1 MQVAGPG
8 SSFSRQFMP
17 IAQSNLWS
25 HTAGAPLDAAPL
37 AGDATADA
45 VIIGGGFTGCSAA
58 LHLAEAGARAVLLE
72 AGAVGDGGSGR
83 NVGLVNAGLWLE
95 PQKVEAALGVE
106 AGARLNAILASGPDL
121 VFALIE
127 KHGME
132 CEAIRAGTL
141 HCAHS
146 RSGLANLRER
156 LRQYQAR
163 GWPVRLL
170 SEAET
175 RAKTGTNAFHGALL
189 DSRAGT
195 IQPLGYA
202 RGLARAAMAAGARI
216 HERTP
221 ATAIAWENGRWRVTT
236 PKGRITAEALLLA
249 TNAYHAPLSGAE
261 APRYMPLYWFQFA
274 TAPLGQ
280 VLREKILPERQGCWD
295 TAMVMSSFRLD
306 AAGRLIVGAVGSLH
320 GVGLSIHH
328 GWARRKLGAL
338 FPQAAAAPFEHGW
351 HGRIAMT
358 SDHIPKIIRLGPRAL
373 SIHGY
378 SGRGIAP
385 GTVFGK
391 AAADY
396 LMGGVESKLPLPVLD
411 RYGEI
416 LAGARSLCNHLG
428 ILTFH
433 VIDGRLHHIHGK

>member
-1 MQVAGPG
+1 
-8 SSFSRQFMP
+8 MP
-17 IAQSNLWS
+17 IAQSNLWR

-37 AGDATADA
+37 AGEVAADA

-58 LHLAEAGARAVLLE
+58 LHLTGAGARVVLLE
-72 AGAVGDGGSGR
+72 AGAIGDGGSGR

-95 PQKVEAALGVE
+95 PEKVEAALGV
-106 AGARLNAILASGPDL
+106 AVGARLNALLAAGPDL
-121 VFALIE
+121 VFSLIE

-132 CEAIRAGTL
+132 CEAVRAGTL

-146 RSGLANLRER
+146 PSGLANLRER

-175 RAKTGTNAFHGALL
+175 RAKTGTEVFHGALL

-202 RGLARAAMAAGARI
+202 RGLARAAMAAGASI
-216 HERTP
+216 HEQTP
-221 ATAIAWENGRWRVTT
+221 ATAIAWESGRWHVTT
-236 PKGRITAEALLLA
+236 SNGRITADALLLA
-249 TNAYHAPLSGAE
+249 TNAYHAPLPGAK
-261 APRYMPLYWFQFA
+261 APCYMPLYWFQFA
-274 TAPLGQ
+274 TAPLDEA
-280 VLREKILPERQGCWD
+280 LRERILPERQGCWD
-295 TAMVMSSFRLD
+295 TAKVMSSFRLD
-306 AAGRLIVGAVGSLH
+306 AAGRLIVGAVGSLD
-320 GVGLSIHH
+320 GVGLRIHRA
-328 GWARRKLGAL
+328 WARRKLSAL
-338 FPQAAAAPFEHGW
+338 FPEAASAPFEHGW

-358 SDHIPKIIRLGPRAL
+358 ADHIPKIVRLGPRAIG
-373 SIHGY
+373 IHGY

-391 AAADY
+391 AAADF
-396 LMGGVESKLPLPVLD
+396 LLSGAESKLPLPALD
-411 RYGEI
+411 RYGER
-416 LAGARSLCNHLG
+416 LTEARSICNHLG

-433 VIDGRLHHIHGK
+433 VMDGRLNHIT